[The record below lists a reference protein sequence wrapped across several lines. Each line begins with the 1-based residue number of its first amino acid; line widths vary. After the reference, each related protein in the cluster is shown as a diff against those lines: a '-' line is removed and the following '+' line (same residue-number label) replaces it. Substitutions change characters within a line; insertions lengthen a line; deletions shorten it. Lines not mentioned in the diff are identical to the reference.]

1 MSFFFIRDGI
11 SWGFESLGFMLFS
24 ILVMVSLVRFVRF
37 FFEYFCFMVFLVMV
51 FRLVL
56 ILKLDKCIFS
66 ILIVEFL
73 LGSGMY
79 ILRGNLER
87 MVLLRFYG
95 WFVVVRVIICLLVFE
110 CLKLLI
116 LMRKVERIFLVV
128 FLREECFMVSVLNLF
143 IKIMLGFFFFG
154 EVVNGGNKF
163 GWFFEIFI

>member
-1 MSFFFIRDGI
+1 
-11 SWGFESLGFMLFS
+11 MLFS

-95 WFVVVRVIICLLVFE
+95 
-110 CLKLLI
+110 
-116 LMRKVERIFLVV
+116 
-128 FLREECFMVSVLNLF
+128 
-143 IKIMLGFFFFG
+143 
-154 EVVNGGNKF
+154 
-163 GWFFEIFI
+163 